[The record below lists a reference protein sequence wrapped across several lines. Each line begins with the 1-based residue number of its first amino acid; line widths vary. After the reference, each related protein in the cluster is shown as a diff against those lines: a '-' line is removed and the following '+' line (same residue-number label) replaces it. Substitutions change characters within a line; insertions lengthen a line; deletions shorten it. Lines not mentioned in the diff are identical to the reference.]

1 MICFRFF
8 LFLFLYYIPLGNNKQ
23 MKIGLYSDI
32 RNTNRDE
39 IRV

>member
-8 LFLFLYYIPLGNNKQ
+8 CFCFYIPLGNNKQ
-23 MKIGLYSDI
+23 MKIGLYHDI
-32 RNTNRDE
+32 RNTNRDK